1 MITNLAPK
9 TVTAVLFAFAAASAA
24 PALGASDITFGKTP
38 TYQTDDKFELAVS
51 DDKKAF
57 TLTFSDFQVEV
68 GNTKQSP
75 QMIAS
80 RVFSLALPAGG
91 KDKYVDVTFNVSGAI
106 VPGTGESGNTSGSI
120 MLSVNGQTSIAN
132 FTAKSDKGFVHP
144 LTYKTTGAD
153 SEFRI
158 TIFVL
163 LDRDSKFPDA
173 AAIVSVEALD
183 GNIKVK

>member
-1 MITNLAPK
+1 MTTNLAPK
-9 TVTAVLFAFAAASAA
+9 SVTAVLLAFAIAA
-24 PALGASDITFGKTP
+24 PALGASDVTFGKTP

-91 KDKYVDVTFNVSGAI
+91 KDKDVDVTFNVNGAI
-106 VPGTGESGNTSGSI
+106 DPGTGETGNTSGSI
-120 MLSVNGQTSIAN
+120 ILSVNGQTSIAN
-132 FTAKSDKGFVHP
+132 FTAKSDKSFVHP

-153 SEFRI
+153 SEFRM

-163 LDRDSKFPDA
+163 LDRDSRYPA
-173 AAIVSVEALD
+173 GAIVSVNALD